1 MCDRYL
7 DIYMCLSNFRLSF
20 CFLLRIYVLGLIAYN
35 LGDEIIV
42 VPYAPYMF
50 FFVRYSLKNKELY
63 ELPWVTYGVPPSL
76 IFVAGTYYKQAP
88 IYKIYNIYIHIYI

>member
-42 VPYAPYMF
+42 VPYAPYM
-50 FFVRYSLKNKELY
+50 VI
-63 ELPWVTYGVPPSL
+63 WGVIL
-76 IFVAGTYYKQAP
+76 
-88 IYKIYNIYIHIYI
+88 

>member
-42 VPYAPYMF
+42 VPYASYMF
-50 FFVRYSLKNKELY
+50 FCALFPEKQ
-63 ELPWVTYGVPPSL
+63 
-76 IFVAGTYYKQAP
+76 GTL
-88 IYKIYNIYIHIYI
+88 